1 MPGGVFIE
9 PDTDNKKT
17 EYIMSNNQ
25 QDAALKKANRNV
37 ALLLAGL
44 AIASLCLAAYGV
56 SKTLAV

>member
-1 MPGGVFIE
+1 
-9 PDTDNKKT
+9 
-17 EYIMSNNQ
+17 MSNNQ
-25 QDAALKKANRNV
+25 QDIALKKANRNV